1 MKLLLILAIVLL
13 SACSSTSP
21 PATPLPSAASH
32 LTDRGYYQVDTSHY
46 SVAQNERIR
55 FLVLHYT
62 ALDDAKSLDI
72 LADGEA
78 VSVHYLV
85 NTAPPIEGSKP
96 VVLGL
101 VTEDKRAWHA
111 GASDWGGRT
120 NINDTSIGIE
130 IVNLG
135 YIDETDGNRR
145 FYPFPDAQIDL
156 VTRLTKD
163 IVARY
168 QIEPFNVL
176 AHSDI
181 SPLRKSDP
189 GPLFPW
195 EKLYNE
201 GVGAWPDEATVTKF
215 LDGRAPNAMASVSTI
230 QRTLNTYGYQI
241 PQTGILDQETKAVI
255 SKFQMHFRASDI
267 RGEPDA
273 ETEAIARALVEK
285 YRTS

>member
-1 MKLLLILAIVLL
+1 MA
-13 SACSSTSP
+13 
-21 PATPLPSAASH
+21 
-32 LTDRGYYQVDTSHY
+32 DRGFYQVDTSHY
-46 SVAQNERIR
+46 SVAQNERVR

-62 ALDDAKSLDI
+62 ALDDAESLDV
-72 LADGEA
+72 LAHGA
-78 VSVHYLV
+78 AASVHYLV
-85 NTAPPIEGSKP
+85 NTTPPIEGSKP

-101 VTEDKRAWHA
+101 VPEDKRAWHA
-111 GASDWGGRT
+111 GVSDWSGRT

-130 IVNLG
+130 IVNPG
-135 YIDETDGNRR
+135 YTDAADGSRR

-156 VTRLTKD
+156 VTRLAKD

-195 EKLYNE
+195 HDLYKE
-201 GVGAWPDEATVTKF
+201 GIGAWPDEATVTKY
-215 LDGRAPNAMASVSTI
+215 LDGRAPTALASVRVI
-230 QRTLNTYGYQI
+230 QTALNTYGYQI
-241 PQTGILDQETKAVI
+241 PQTGILDKETKAVI
-255 SKFQMHFRASDI
+255 SKFQMHFRAADI
-267 RGEPDA
+267 RGEPDV

-285 YRTS
+285 YRTPSS

>member
-1 MKLLLILAIVLL
+1 MKLLLIFTVVFL
-13 SACSSTSP
+13 SACSSTSS
-21 PATPLPSAASH
+21 PLADSN
-32 LTDRGYYQVDTSHY
+32 LTDRGFYQVDTSHY
-46 SVAQNERIR
+46 SVAQNERVR

-62 ALDDAKSLDI
+62 ALDDAKSLNV
-72 LADGEA
+72 LANGEA

-85 NTAPPIEGSKP
+85 NTIPPIEGSKP

-101 VTEDKRAWHA
+101 VPEGKRAWHA
-111 GASDWGGRT
+111 GVSDWSGRT

-130 IVNLG
+130 IVNPG
-135 YIDETDGNRR
+135 YTEEVDGSRR

-156 VTRLTKD
+156 VTRLAKD
-163 IVARY
+163 IVGRY

-195 EKLYNE
+195 HALYKE
-201 GVGAWPDEATVTKF
+201 GIGAWPDEATVTKY
-215 LDGRAPNAMASVSTI
+215 LNGRAMNAPASVHVI
-230 QRTLNTYGYQI
+230 QTALNTYGYQI
-241 PQTGILDQETKAVI
+241 PQTGILDNETKSVI
-255 SKFQMHFRASDI
+255 SKFQMHFRASDF
-267 RGEPDA
+267 RGEPDI

-285 YRTS
+285 YRTPSS